1 MAGVG
6 AGAWPDLDAACAQ
19 GITVAERIEP
29 DPPSLTAYAAA
40 YEKWRRLYPAL
51 ATLR

>member
-1 MAGVG
+1 VGVG
-6 AGAWPDLDAACAQ
+6 AWADLDAACAK

-29 DPPSLTAYAAA
+29 DPAWQAAYAAG
-40 YEKWRRLYPAL
+40 YEKWRKLYPAL